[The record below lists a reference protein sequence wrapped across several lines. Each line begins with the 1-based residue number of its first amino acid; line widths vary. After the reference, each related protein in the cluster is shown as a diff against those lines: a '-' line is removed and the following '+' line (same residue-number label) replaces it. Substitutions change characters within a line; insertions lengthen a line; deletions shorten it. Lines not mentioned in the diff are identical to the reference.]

1 MAFNLIQNEVDT
13 DEMEETIKTQ
23 LDFRSASK
31 SNW

>member
-23 LDFRSASK
+23 LGGVLQK
-31 SNW
+31 